1 MDPTLVSD
9 AMFGRRCRLFV
20 ADWVRRHPKGR
31 FYQSEPPVIRHASA
45 SNVRDELRRLVRL
58 GMLELDEPPDSRKKF
73 YTRTDSPLWQ
83 VIELAVDLTGL
94 AEAGDG

>member
-1 MDPTLVSD
+1 M
-9 AMFGRRCRLFV
+9 
-20 ADWVRRHPKGR
+20 
-31 FYQSEPPVIRHASA
+31 
-45 SNVRDELRRLVRL
+45 RL